1 MTLVSGALLGMA
13 NAVGSSVSAVGSS
26 ASAVGSQNVQ
36 ERRMMG
42 LSAFDRHQS
51 LMKNAIKYYRAQL
64 PPEQQ
69 TVKTDYDVL
78 KEQYRSAPSVA
89 VFEILQP
96 YKKPFG
102 IMIKCAQVLAASLL
116 LTSCDERSDEHP
128 MHHEARRQ
136 MLQPLLQYALLGH
149 D

>member
-1 MTLVSGALLGMA
+1 MTLISGALPGMS
-13 NAVGSSVSAVGSS
+13 NAAGSS

-51 LMKNAIKYYRAQL
+51 LIKNAIKYYRAQL

-78 KEQYRSAPSVA
+78 KEQYRSTPSVA
-89 VFEILQP
+89 
-96 YKKPFG
+96 
-102 IMIKCAQVLAASLL
+102 SLL
-116 LTSCDERSDEHP
+116 PTSCDESSDEHP
-128 MHHEARRQ
+128 MHRKAERRIFQ
-136 MLQPLLQYALLGH
+136 SCLHMPYLVMFDALH
-149 D
+149 DLPCCSMSYIVSRIRRPTCMHICH